1 MKPSRKAEILADS
14 DVIESAEL
22 QSEAE
27 PVAASPSTPIPT
39 PLELVKSALDGFGV
53 PDLKTVIECC
63 EGRIHE
69 LQREEVETLE
79 EQMRAIQD
87 KLIALRGPA
96 QSNGRNI
103 KPLRNPANPNEY
115 YTSGMTP
122 QWVRDLVNAT
132 GKPIWQ
138 LREESL

>member
-14 DVIESAEL
+14 DVIESADL
-22 QSEAE
+22 QPEGE
-27 PVAASPSTPIPT
+27 PATSTPIPT
-39 PLELVKSALDGFGV
+39 PLELVITALDGFGV
-53 PDLKTVIECC
+53 PNLKTVIEHC

-69 LQREEVETLE
+69 LQREQAEALE
-79 EQMRAIQD
+79 AQMRAIQD

-103 KPLRNPANPNEY
+103 KPLRNPANPAEY